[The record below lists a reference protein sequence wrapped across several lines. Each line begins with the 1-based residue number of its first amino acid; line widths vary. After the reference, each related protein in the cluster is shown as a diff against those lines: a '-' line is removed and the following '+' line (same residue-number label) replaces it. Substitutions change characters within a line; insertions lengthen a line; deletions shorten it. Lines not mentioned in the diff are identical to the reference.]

1 MIMKQK
7 VAYIITY
14 YVYHDKIKKHD
25 YEAESSQL
33 LYLLQYPVLITPTI
47 TRVSDIKDDNVD

>member
-33 LYLLQYPVLITPTI
+33 LYLLQYSVLIT
-47 TRVSDIKDDNVD
+47 RVFDIKDDNVD

>member
-14 YVYHDKIKKHD
+14 YVYHDKKKKHH

-33 LYLLQYPVLITPTI
+33 LYLLQYSVLITPTI
-47 TRVSDIKDDNVD
+47 TRVFDIKDDNVD